1 MTRATGPLQNRRPKI
16 WSATEPVR
24 GILGAP
30 FGSEMDRY
38 YYHGGTGERG
48 ASSDRHQGA
57 ADRDGACAPKAHD
70 ATDPRQPGLSVSK
83 NLGPAKRACRKDHRA
98 RGPSLSGPN
107 SPGKPSGNRAHGRRY
122 PADPKRASGP
132 LMAFARR
139 SIEHSAMPSRA
150 AIEIAKRF
158 RKI

>member
-1 MTRATGPLQNRRPKI
+1 MTRATGPLQNRREKI

-24 GILGAP
+24 GIFGAP
-30 FGSEMDRY
+30 FGSKMDRY
-38 YYHGGTGERG
+38 YYHRGTGERG
-48 ASSDRHQGA
+48 VSTDWHIGA

-70 ATDPRQPGLSVSK
+70 ATDPRQPALSVSK

-98 RGPSLSGPN
+98 LGPSPSGSN
-107 SPGKPSGNRAHGRRY
+107 SPGKPSGNRVHGRGY
-122 PADPKRASGP
+122 PAGPKRAIGP
-132 LMAFARR
+132 LIAFARR
-139 SIEHSAMPSRA
+139 SIEDSAMPSRA